1 MHEKVLLLTF
11 FVCFVF
17 KPRGHETNY
26 SKPSVSGSLQIV
38 GDLGENHIKLWGSIG
53 AAVAEAIWMLHKW
66 LSQHLDA
73 CKAPV
78 RLYGSSLKPCKS
90 VDSHVT
96 VCFRSFQTLP
106 ALSPSVPPFLKII
119 IKKPSPLSVN
129 KAHAQST
136 GTRTSFLWNINN
148 LSHPFYSVFL

>member
-78 RLYGSSLKPCKS
+78 SLYGSSLKPCKS

-96 VCFRSFQTLP
+96 VCFRSNTACSFPLCSSLFKNNNKKTLP
-106 ALSPSVPPFLKII
+106 SLCE
-119 IKKPSPLSVN
+119 
-129 KAHAQST
+129 QSSCPEHRHLDLHFFET
-136 GTRTSFLWNINN
+136 
-148 LSHPFYSVFL
+148 HK